1 METFIMPQSSFP
13 GGFMGGLTVQNMPVL
28 NSYPGQ
34 VFWVHSAGGSTGA
47 GTFNSPFSTLAQA
60 IARCVSSRGDIVM
73 IKAGHAE
80 SITAAAGIAL
90 DKTGVTI
97 IGLGNGSNRPTFTFT
112 TAVGADIDIDAA
124 NITMQ
129 NLLFVAGIDA
139 LTGPIDVNA
148 ADFCMIGCETRDTTG
163 SYQTV
168 DWIDADANADRM
180 LILDHVHRG
189 ATDAGA
195 ASWVTIAGADDVT
208 IVPRFVDG
216 NFSAACIENTAAA
229 SNLTVYG
236 RGDHPAIMRNRN
248 ASDVIV
254 TAHAST
260 TGTQGPNI
268 YARLADNAANITEA
282 FVGAA
287 MVFHQPISIVNNA
300 GEVGMQTN
308 ITASTDA

>member
-1 METFIMPQSSFP
+1 MTPSNFP
-13 GGFMGGLTVQNMPVL
+13 NPFNGGLIVQNMAVL
-28 NSYPGQ
+28 NTYPQQ
-34 VFWVHSAGGSTGA
+34 VFWVHSAGPTLGE
-47 GTFNSPFSTLAQA
+47 GTWTRPFATIEQAQS
-60 IARCVSSRGDIVM
+60 RCVAGRGDIIVC
-73 IKAGHAE
+73 KPGHAE
-80 SITAAAGIAL
+80 TITAAAGFAL
-90 DKTGVTI
+90 TKSGI
-97 IGLGNGSNRPTFTFT
+97 QLIGLGTGALRPTITFT
-112 TAVGADIDIDAA
+112 TAVGANLDIDGA
-124 NITMQ
+124 NITIA
-129 NLLFVAGIDA
+129 NFLFVAGVDA

-148 ADFCMIGCETRDTTG
+148 ADFTMIGCETRDTTG

-168 DWIDADANADRM
+168 DWIVADANADRM
-180 LILDHVHRG
+180 QILDAVHRG
-189 ATDAGA
+189 TTDAGA
-195 ASWVTIAGADDVT
+195 DTWLTVGGADDVT
-208 IVPRFVDG
+208 IVPRFIDG
-216 NFSAACIENTAAA
+216 NFAVACIENTAAA

-248 ASDVIV
+248 AADVIV

-287 MVFHQPISIVNNA
+287 MVFHQPISIANNA

>member
-1 METFIMPQSSFP
+1 MPNSNFP
-13 GGFMGGLTVQNMPVL
+13 NGFGGGLVVQNMPVL

-60 IARCVSSRGDIVM
+60 EARCVANRGDIIM

-80 SITAAAGIAL
+80 SIIAAAGIDL
-90 DKTGVTI
+90 DTAGITI
-97 IGLGNGSNRPTFTFT
+97 VGLGNGSNRPTFTFT

-129 NLLFVAGIDA
+129 NLLFVAGVDA

-148 ADFCMIGCETRDTTG
+148 ADFTMIGCETRDVTG

-168 DWIDADANADRM
+168 DWIVADAEADRM
-180 LILDHVHRG
+180 MILDAVHRG
-189 ATDAGA
+189 GTDAGA
-195 ASWVTIAGADDVT
+195 DTWVTVAGADDVT

-216 NFSAACIENTAAA
+216 NFAVACIENTAAA

-248 ASDVIV
+248 AADVIV

-268 YARLADNAANITEA
+268 NARLADDAANVTEA

-287 MVFHQPISIVNNA
+287 MVFYQPIRIVNAA
-300 GEVGMQTN
+300 GQSSMETN
-308 ITASTDA
+308 ITATTDA